1 MLSVKSLSNIT
12 EAVPTL
18 KGERNLIN
26 KVFVKNKRGE
36 PLMPCSPRKAR
47 VLLKEGKARVVKRTP
62 FTIQL
67 TIPTG
72 ETKQDITLGVD
83 SGFTHIGLSAVSGKE
98 ELFSTDVLLR
108 KDIVK
113 LNSERAMYRRNRRS
127 RKTRYRKP
135 RFLNRV
141 KAKGWLAPSIQHK
154 LDSHKKLIDMVKRLL
169 PITKTII
176 EVAAFDIQKIKN
188 PEIDGFGYQTGE
200 QSGFWN
206 VREYVLYRDSHRCQA
221 PKCNHKDKIL
231 NVHHITTRQTGG
243 NRPNNL
249 ITLCETCH
257 KKHHKGEVG
266 LKIKRTNGFKAETF
280 TSMVRWRL
288 TQETNS
294 EHTFGYVTKSNRIAA
309 GLDKSHI
316 NDAFVIAGGNNQL
329 QTQPLIIRQVRKC
342 NRKLYKGA
350 RSHIRNTAAREI
362 KGFRRFDKVLWNN
375 KVAFVFGRRISGS
388 FDIRDINNASLHKSV
403 SFKQLGLLERSNTL
417 LAAYNSPNSSPCV
430 NTGVSLGN
438 I

>member
-1 MLSVKSLSNIT
+1 
-12 EAVPTL
+12 
-18 KGERNLIN
+18 
-26 KVFVKNKRGE
+26 
-36 PLMPCSPRKAR
+36 MPCSPRKAR
-47 VLLKEGKARVVKRTP
+47 VLLKEGKAKVVRRTP

-83 SGFTHIGLSAVSGKE
+83 SGFTHIGLSVVSDKE
-98 ELFSTDVLLR
+98 ELFSADVTLRTDM
-108 KDIVK
+108 VK
-113 LNSERAMYRRNRRS
+113 LNSERAMYRRSRRG

-141 KAKGWLAPSIQHK
+141 KPKGWLAPSIQHK
-154 LDSHKKLIDMVKRLL
+154 LDSHKKLISMVKGLL
-169 PITKTII
+169 PITKTVI

-188 PEIDGFGYQTGE
+188 PEILGIGYQNGE

-206 VREYVLYRDSHRCQA
+206 VREYILHRDSHKCQA

-231 NVHHITTRQTGG
+231 NVHHIVSRQTGG
-243 NRPNNL
+243 NRPSNL

-257 KKHHKGEVG
+257 NKHHRGEID

-280 TSMVRWRL
+280 MSMVRWRL
-288 TQETNS
+288 TNDTNS
-294 EHTFGYVTKSNRIAA
+294 SHTFGYITKSKRIST

-316 NDAFVIAGGNNQL
+316 NDAFIIAGGNNQP
-329 QTQPLIIRQVRKC
+329 QTQPLIIKQVRKC

-350 RSHIRNTAAREI
+350 RSHIRNMAAREI
-362 KGFRRFDKVLWNN
+362 KGFRRFDKVLWED
-375 KVAFVFGRRISGS
+375 KVAFVFGRRTSGN
-388 FDIRDINNASLHKSV
+388 FDIRDINNKSLHKFIN
-403 SFKQLGLLERSNTL
+403 FKKLVLLEHSSTFI
-417 LAAYNSPNSSPCV
+417 ATYNSSNFSPYV
-430 NTGVSLGN
+430 NAGISLEN